1 MTQIIASDN
10 TNHGD
15 AFYMLTGT
23 NDFEYVLELM
33 VTNGQIDEDTKD
45 EYLTTLDGYRLRYMM
60 VGMKIALD
68 TEDDTEAI
76 CLYNQVADGAMC
88 AGLRYNGSS
97 IVSFAEWYSA
107 GIFTVSATSV
117 IQLTSGVDQAVQ
129 WFPQGVDGTTT
140 YTADGSDDSYWSV
153 FKFQPLEVQGTNGY
167 TDDWRFNPTDTA
179 IKPWIYQ
186 YDATADTA

>member
-1 MTQIIASDN
+1 
-10 TNHGD
+10 
-15 AFYMLTGT
+15 
-23 NDFEYVLELM
+23 
-33 VTNGQIDEDTKD
+33 
-45 EYLTTLDGYRLRYMM
+45 MM

-117 IQLTSGVDQAVQ
+117 IQLTSGVDQAV
-129 WFPQGVDGTTT
+129 
-140 YTADGSDDSYWSV
+140 
-153 FKFQPLEVQGTNGY
+153 
-167 TDDWRFNPTDTA
+167 
-179 IKPWIYQ
+179 
-186 YDATADTA
+186 